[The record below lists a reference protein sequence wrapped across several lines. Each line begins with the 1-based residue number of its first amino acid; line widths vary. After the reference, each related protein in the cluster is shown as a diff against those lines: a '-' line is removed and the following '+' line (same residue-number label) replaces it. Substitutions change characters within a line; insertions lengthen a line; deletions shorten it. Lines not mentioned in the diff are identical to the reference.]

1 MMNGKRFAFTQHFY
15 KSVLSPSRRQRS
27 LIWLRRLSVEPPA
40 TVKGHN
46 SHPAHLHYIGKH
58 PLVYRSVGQEL
69 ERAAAEYGSAESIVS
84 CHEQKRYTFRSLIE
98 DVDRAAAGLL
108 KLGLQQGDHVGI
120 WAPNN
125 MHWYLTMLGAARAG
139 LVSVGINPAFQGPEV
154 EYCLKKVKVK
164 ALIMPESFKT
174 QNYYEIMKGICPELP
189 DSIDGRIKSANLPH
203 LKYVVVDSPNKLK
216 GALTFD
222 DLLDLSNPVE
232 RVDVTKLQRHIV
244 PDSSCNIQ
252 FTSGTTGQPKAA
264 VISHYNFV
272 NNGIHIGNRNQLNN
286 SSRICVQVPLF
297 HAYGVVIT
305 IMAAMSHGSAL
316 ILPAASFNPAASL
329 HAIVDEKCTVIHGT
343 PTMYVDLIKK
353 QRELN
358 LPLKT
363 AKMAITG
370 GAPCSPQLFLDIK
383 NVLGLEHVRTV
394 FGMTETTAVIFQSR
408 PDDSME
414 QILNTVGHLQDHV
427 EAKVIDSQGKTVAF
441 GERGELCVRG
451 YATMLGY
458 YDDEEK
464 TKETIGRDKW
474 LRTGDQF
481 ILQADGYGRIVGRLK
496 EMIIRGGENIF
507 PKEIEDFLNTH
518 PDICETHVIGVP
530 CERMGEEVCA
540 FVRLHDGLPK
550 MSRQDIKDFC
560 QGKLAHFKVPR
571 YLVTVR
577 DFPKTTSGKIQKFK
591 LAEVYKKE
599 HMTQ

>member
-518 PDICETHVIGVP
+518 PDICETHV
-530 CERMGEEVCA
+530 CESG
-540 FVRLHDGLPK
+540 FILHTFPRISQFMFSL
-550 MSRQDIKDFC
+550 
-560 QGKLAHFKVPR
+560 LAGDWR
-571 YLVTVR
+571 TL
-577 DFPKTTSGKIQKFK
+577 
-591 LAEVYKKE
+591 
-599 HMTQ
+599 

>member
-1 MMNGKRFAFTQHFY
+1 MYKKKLQAISRLVSKRILAPNGQLSRFQLRCLSTQVQAAVKEHHF
-15 KSVLSPSRRQRS
+15 
-27 LIWLRRLSVEPPA
+27 
-40 TVKGHN
+40 
-46 SHPAHLHYIGKH
+46 HPAHLHYIGKH

-69 ERAAAEYGSAESIVS
+69 ERVVAEYGSAESIVS
-84 CHEQKRYTFRSLIE
+84 YHEQKRYTFRSLIE
-98 DVDRAAAGLL
+98 DVDRVAAGLL
-108 KLGLQQGDHVGI
+108 KLGLQQGDHVAI

-125 MHWYLTMLGAARAG
+125 IHWYVAMFGAARAG

-164 ALIMPESFKT
+164 AIIMPESFKT
-174 QNYYEIMKGICPELP
+174 QNYYEIMKSICPELP
-189 DSIDGRIKSANLPH
+189 DSVDGRIKSANLPH

-222 DLLDLSNPVE
+222 DLLDLSNPAE

-244 PDSSCNIQ
+244 PDSGCNIQ

-272 NNGIHIGNRNQLNN
+272 NNGIHIGNRNQLDNN
-286 SSRICVQVPLF
+286 SRICVQVPLF

-427 EAKVIDSQGKTVAF
+427 EAKVIDAQGKTVAF

-560 QGKLAHFKVPR
+560 QGKLAHFKIPR
-571 YLVTVR
+571 YLVTVS

-591 LAEVYKKE
+591 LAEIYKKE